1 MVSRGFRQRN
11 PNPDSVA
18 SVIATSLPTLSMP
31 DFSQIEAA
39 LPFAILGFDIYNG
52 ASFATGI
59 WKTTETDW
67 NDQPSCAYVAKSGI
81 IQRDQLLCAHLWPLS
96 RHMLACGECA

>member
-1 MVSRGFRQRN
+1 MVSRPFRQAN
-11 PNPDSVA
+11 PNPILWPRA
-18 SVIATSLPTLSMP
+18 SAASLPTLRMP
-31 DFSQIEAA
+31 DASQIEAA
-39 LPFAILGFDIYNG
+39 LPSAILGFGIDNG